1 MTRRLSS
8 SFILRPSDF
17 SRLLDGQKRQQRPLL
32 RPDGLHSQRVNEVRR
47 AKYEVRTKQDDFVLR
62 SSNFILLMAHR

>member
-32 RPDGLHSQRVNEVRR
+32 RPGSLHSKR
-47 AKYEVRTKQDDFVLR
+47 VRTNLECGGNDAALDAR
-62 SSNFILLMAHR
+62 DE